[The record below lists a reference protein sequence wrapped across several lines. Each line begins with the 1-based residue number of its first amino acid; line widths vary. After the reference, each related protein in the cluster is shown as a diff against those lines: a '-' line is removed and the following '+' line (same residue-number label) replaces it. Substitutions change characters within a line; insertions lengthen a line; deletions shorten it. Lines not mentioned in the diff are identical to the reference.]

1 MSIPV
6 MMNICTYSQIQYY
19 LRRIFVFA
27 IILFIILLMRQLQR
41 TLFRLQNSIRISN
54 ITDIDIQTCCCHSLK
69 NVNSILQIKCA
80 HRTIPNRGVGHPYL
94 IRHDKGS
101 TKNWY
106 DVKWLGSV
114 GKIDPKASMMKNWG
128 CQNGGGF
135 PQLLLVKNYHLKPLE
150 GSGTMSSFY
159 TNNVWVLLCHKRF
172 WPKLET
178 RPIQ

>member
-6 MMNICTYSQIQYY
+6 MMNICTYSQIQYC
-19 LRRIFVFA
+19 LRRIFIFCFYP
-27 IILFIILLMRQLQR
+27 IHNKQRRQMQR
-41 TLFRLQNSIRISN
+41 TLFHLQKSIRISN
-54 ITDIDIQTCCCHSLK
+54 ITDIDIQTCCSHSLK